1 MPVKQGNK
9 VKVEYTGSLD
19 DGTVFDSSA
28 GREPLEFVVGQG
40 QVIKGFDEG
49 IEGMTKGEEKE
60 IVILPADAYGE
71 DNPEL
76 MRKVPRSKLPQDQET
91 KVGML
96 LAIGM
101 PGGQQF
107 PARIAEVSESDIT
120 LDLNHPL
127 AGKTLHF

>member
-28 GREPLEFVVGQG
+28 GREPL
-40 QVIKGFDEG
+40 GFDEG

-76 MRKVPRSKLPQDQET
+76 MRKVPRSKLPQDQEP